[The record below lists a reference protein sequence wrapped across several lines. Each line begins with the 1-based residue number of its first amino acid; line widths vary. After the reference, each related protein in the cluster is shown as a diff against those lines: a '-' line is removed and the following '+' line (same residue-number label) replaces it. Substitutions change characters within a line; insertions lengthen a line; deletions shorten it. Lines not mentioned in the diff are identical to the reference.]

1 MYFALERAKK
11 LTSELARYMR
21 PSAVAVDGIRY
32 KAGHFRDANDADDG
46 PGDWQELV
54 RGALWGGRDRRYWF
68 RATAVTPEEFAG
80 RPVAL
85 RVCTGLDGWD
95 AANPQ
100 FLLYVNGTAAQGIDA
115 NHSET
120 LLTECAQPGQT
131 FGIDLD
137 AHSGMIDR
145 EWILQLEL
153 VSIDADVR
161 KLYWDIQVPLAVAE
175 RLAPDDRR
183 RLDIMSV
190 ISETLNQLDL
200 RLPGSEAFSKS
211 IRRGSDYI
219 SEQLYGRLCGPG
231 DITATCVG
239 HTHLDV
245 AWLWTVRETREKAAR
260 SYATVLKLMEEY
272 PEYVFMSS
280 QPQLYQFVR
289 EDHPEI
295 FERIKQR
302 VAEGRWEPEGSMWV
316 EADCNLTSGESL
328 VRQIMFGKRFFREQF
343 GVDSRILWLPDAFG
357 YSGALPQIMAKS
369 GIDYFMTTKIS
380 WNQFNQLPYDT
391 FLWQGIDGS
400 CVLTHFITTRDYEA
414 HPSSFFATYNGDLN
428 PSQVM
433 GAWQRYQQKS
443 INDDVLISYGHGDGG
458 GGTTREMLENG
469 RRLARGIP
477 GAPTVRTGTA
487 RSFFERL
494 ERRVS
499 GNRYLPKWVGELYLE
514 LHRGTYT
521 SMGRNKRYN
530 RKSELMLCDAETL
543 AVLAMLLGKTYPER
557 ELDENWRIVLLNQ
570 FHDILP
576 GSSIKEVYADSKRD
590 YDGVMSAL
598 HDMVN
603 ESLSYIA
610 RDIGTNGPSVV
621 VFNTLGFNRTDVA
634 CFVVPDTIQH
644 PCLMDSSGSAVQ
656 CGVSV
661 ENGIRKAIFVAS
673 DVPAK
678 GHKTY
683 TLVDGGC
690 PGNPP
695 ASVSVSTFR
704 LENKY
709 FSIQLDEKGTLVS
722 LYDKIAQRQV
732 LKKGERGNRI
742 LAFEDKP
749 LNWDNW
755 DIDIFYRDKMWEV
768 DRVERIEILE
778 ENPVRGGIRIHKVF
792 MRSRVVQDIFI
803 YGQIPRI
810 DFSTHVDWKESQI
823 LLRAVF
829 PVDVHADKATYDIQF
844 GNIERSA
851 HMNTSWDVAQFEVCA
866 HKWADLSEEGYGVS
880 LMNDCKYGHSIKN
893 GDIGLTLLKSGIEP
907 NAEADREK
915 HRFTYSLYP
924 HAGNW
929 KRAKTAQMA
938 CGLNVPF
945 YTRLEPS
952 HPGRLPQE
960 YSMVQVD
967 SDNVML
973 ETVKKAHG
981 RSDIV
986 VRLHEYHGRRTRAAM
1001 VLAIPFTSV
1010 WECDLLEN
1018 EIVPAPA
1025 EGPKIPFEIRPY
1037 EIKTFKIGFCTSRLP

>member
-32 KAGHFRDANDADDG
+32 KAGRFRDANDADNG
-46 PGDWQELV
+46 AGDWQELL
-54 RGALWGGRDRRYWF
+54 RGARWGGRYRRYWF
-68 RATAVTPEEFAG
+68 KATAVTPKEFAG
-80 RPVAL
+80 SPVAL

-95 AANPQ
+95 ATNPQ

-115 NHSET
+115 NHSEA
-120 LLTECAQPGQT
+120 LLTECAQPGQS

-145 EWILQLEL
+145 ESILQLEL

-175 RLAPDDRR
+175 RLAPDDKR
-183 RLDIMSV
+183 RLDIVSV
-190 ISETLNQLDL
+190 TSETLNQLDL
-200 RLPGSEAFSKS
+200 RLPGSEAFSRS
-211 IRRGSDYI
+211 IRRASDYI

-245 AWLWTVRETREKAAR
+245 AWLWTVRETRDKAAR
-260 SYATVLKLMEEY
+260 SFATVLKLMEEY

-343 GVDSRILWLPDAFG
+343 GVDNRILWLPDAFG

-400 CVLTHFITTRDYEA
+400 RVLTHFITTRDYETR
-414 HPSSFFATYNGDLN
+414 PSSFFATYNGDLN

-469 RRLARGIP
+469 QRLACGIP

-499 GNRYLPKWVGELYLE
+499 GNRYLPQWVGELYFE

-543 AVLAMLLGKTYPER
+543 AVRAMLLGKPYPEC
-557 ELDENWRIVLLNQ
+557 ELDENWRTVLLNQ

-576 GSSIKEVYADSKRD
+576 GSSIKEVYEDSKRD

-603 ESLSYIA
+603 ESLSYVA

-621 VFNTLGFNRTDVA
+621 VFNTLGFSRTDVA
-634 CFVVPDTIQH
+634 CFAVPESIQH
-644 PCLMDSSGSAVQ
+644 PCLMDSSGAAVQ

-755 DIDIFYRDKMWEV
+755 DVDIFYRDKMWEV
-768 DRVERIEILE
+768 DRVDRIEILE

-792 MRSRVVQDIFI
+792 MHSRIVQDIFI

-823 LLRAVF
+823 LLKAVF
-829 PVDVHADKATYDIQF
+829 PVDVHADTAAYDIQF

-851 HMNTSWDVAQFEVCA
+851 HMNTSWEVAQFEVCA

-907 NAEADREK
+907 NAEADREE
-915 HRFTYSLYP
+915 HWFTYSLYP
-924 HAGNW
+924 HIGNW
-929 KRAKTAQMA
+929 RSAKTAQMA
-938 CGLNVPF
+938 CSLNVPF
-945 YTRLEPS
+945 YTRLESS

-981 RSDIV
+981 SNDIV
-986 VRLHEYHGRRTRAAM
+986 VRLYEYHNRRTRAAM
-1001 VLAIPFTSV
+1001 VLAMPFTSV

-1018 EIVPAPA
+1018 EIGPASA
-1025 EGPKIPFEIRPY
+1025 EGSKIPFEIRPY
-1037 EIKTFKIGFCTSRLP
+1037 EIKTFKIKSCTSRLP